1 MPSLAANISVA
12 PETFSPF
19 VPGFGSNYLF
29 GLCLTLSL
37 GLVLLSRVSLIS
49 REPSYPIVTL
59 ERDANDSNP
68 AEEDFRL
75 RGNEIL
81 EKGRAEY
88 PGQPFWVHS
97 DDGDLL
103 ILPGRL
109 ANDMR
114 NVDELSFMEALKE
127 RLHAS
132 LPGFEPFQASSR
144 GDQLVQVVTR
154 KQLTKALSTIS
165 VLSQHEMNETA
176 DKLGSLLQ
184 ARSLDRFPT
193 RRPTL
198 LIFGSVDQVVG
209 CQTSPCTAWLGC
221 QLNIVPE
228 WKEHHLYTEILDIV
242 ARISARVFLGEHVC
256 RNQDWLDITKSYTVQ
271 CFRAASALRQKPP
284 SLRFLLHWFDPS
296 CRMVRS
302 YVTKARQI
310 IAPVIRRRQELR
322 REALARGDPLPTLT
336 DAIDWF
342 EEEADGKPYD
352 PEIVQLTLSMAAIHT
367 TTDLLCETM
376 TNIAR
381 NPELFTQLREE
392 ISRVLKAEGWVKT
405 SLYNLKLLDSVV
417 KESQRLKPLNSG
429 ENV

>member
-1 MPSLAANISVA
+1 MPSLAANVSVI
-12 PETFSPF
+12 PETSSPI

-49 REPSYPIVTL
+49 KGPRYPIVTL
-59 ERDANDSNP
+59 ERDANDSNT

-109 ANDMR
+109 ANDIR
-114 NVDELSFMEALKE
+114 NIDELSFMEALKE

-165 VLSQHEMNETA
+165 VLSQNQMNKTA

-184 ARSLDRFPT
+184 TRSLDHFPT

-198 LIFGSVDQVVG
+198 LIFGSVDQVVC
-209 CQTSPCTAWLGC
+209 CQTCPCTAWLGC
-221 QLNIVPE
+221 QLIIAPD

-256 RNQDWLDITKSYTVQ
+256 RNQDWLDITKSYTV
-271 CFRAASALRQKPP
+271 
-284 SLRFLLHWFDPS
+284 
-296 CRMVRS
+296 
-302 YVTKARQI
+302 
-310 IAPVIRRRQELR
+310 
-322 REALARGDPLPTLT
+322 
-336 DAIDWF
+336 
-342 EEEADGKPYD
+342 
-352 PEIVQLTLSMAAIHT
+352 
-367 TTDLLCETM
+367 
-376 TNIAR
+376 
-381 NPELFTQLREE
+381 
-392 ISRVLKAEGWVKT
+392 
-405 SLYNLKLLDSVV
+405 
-417 KESQRLKPLNSG
+417 
-429 ENV
+429 